1 MAYDC
6 VRMSVNSDVSPTMNL
21 FISQGFPIGMA
32 ILTVSHRP
40 VIDGADQRA
49 FFEGKQ
55 PNSNRDGFLYW
66 MGDTL
71 FGVKWRNFKMV
82 LVMQRTLSDPALHL
96 TTPHLI
102 NLDTDP
108 KEREPY
114 DYPHIHTWVGAHTAR
129 LLMEYQKSL
138 GREPL
143 IPVGAPLDYVPRQK
157 ASLSAA

>member
-1 MAYDC
+1 M
-6 VRMSVNSDVSPTMNL
+6 
-21 FISQGFPIGMA
+21 
-32 ILTVSHRP
+32 
-40 VIDGADQRA
+40 IDGVDQRA
-49 FFEGKQ
+49 FFEGKR

-82 LVMQRTLSDPALHL
+82 LVMQRTLTDPALHL

-143 IPVGAPLDYVPRQK
+143 IPVGAPLDYVPKQK
-157 ASLSAA
+157 PSLSAA